1 MRTTKKDFEAFKAE
15 FIRWQDLLGLKDWR
29 VRFHHERLENGVAAC
44 VCPDCESRLV
54 GVFYG
59 FICDH
64 APEEAA
70 RHEALELL
78 MSDMEEVARARYI
91 RPDDVVEARHAVI
104 RRLENLIDH
113 FAGARKPI
121 AGGGGKA

>member
-1 MRTTKKDFEAFKAE
+1 
-15 FIRWQDLLGLKDWR
+15 
-29 VRFHHERLENGVAAC
+29 
-44 VCPDCESRLV
+44 V

-91 RPDDVVEARHAVI
+91 RPDDGWRGRIIDSPWDGTISVRGVQCIARSVVEARHAVI
-104 RRLENLIDH
+104 RRLENLLDH
-113 FAGARKPI
+113 IAGARKMVRDP
-121 AGGGGKA
+121 GEEG